1 MTLWPRRTEH
11 MTPAAPTIEEQAA
24 AWAVRLDRAPLTP
37 AERRD
42 LDAWLAADARH
53 QGAFIRARA
62 QWSDL
67 ERVAALAPG
76 GLDLELHA
84 RAPARSM
91 TRRMMAAGF
100 VIAAAALGA
109 GSLIWNAER
118 GEVYA
123 SELGEVRR
131 ISLADGSQMMLN
143 TSSKAIVD
151 FADGVRRVRLEYGE
165 AVFDV
170 AHDKTHPFVVTA
182 HDVTVTAVGT
192 EFAVRLKNTDVA
204 VTVTEGV
211 VELRRDD
218 KAMREPAQRLAANK
232 RAEIVAAEPTVITSL
247 DQTTAKR
254 RLAWREGM
262 VAFNGDTAA
271 AAIAEMNRYNRRK
284 VVLNSAGLGAK
295 PIVGYFRTSDVD
307 GFAGALA
314 AAFDAKVVKDG
325 DSIRIVPKE
334 KAQ

>member
-1 MTLWPRRTEH
+1 MIPWPNRTEH

-24 AWAVRLDRAPLTP
+24 AWAVRLDRGQLTP
-37 AERRD
+37 AQRRE

-53 QGAFIRARA
+53 QGAFVRARA

-76 GLDLELHA
+76 GLDLEPHA
-84 RAPARSM
+84 RAPAPSA
-91 TRRMMAAGF
+91 TRRAIAAGL

-109 GSLIWNAER
+109 GLIWSGER

-151 FADGVRRVRLEYGE
+151 FSGGVRNVRLEYGE

-170 AHDKTHPFVVTA
+170 AHDKTRPFVVTA
-182 HDVTVTAVGT
+182 QDVTVTAVGT
-192 EFAVRLKNTDVA
+192 EFAVRLRNADVA

-218 KAMREPAQRLAANK
+218 KAMREPAQRIDANK

-284 VVLNSAGLGAK
+284 VVLNSADLGAK

-314 AAFDAKVVKDG
+314 AAFGAKVVKDG
-325 DSIRIVPKE
+325 DAIRIVPKE
-334 KAQ
+334 KAR